1 MTTPSLEARVAHV
14 EGIVGQVDTRLAR
27 METRLDDSVG
37 ELRGGITSL
46 RQEIRADMTSFRQ
59 EVRSDT
65 TSFRHEVRTDITS
78 LRQEGRQN
86 FQWTLGILL
95 GMWVTIILAI
105 LVR

>member
-27 METRLDDSVG
+27 METRLDDSVS
-37 ELRGGITSL
+37 ELRGGITLL
-46 RQEIRADMTSFRQ
+46 RQEVRADMTSLRQ
-59 EVRSDT
+59 EVRA
-65 TSFRHEVRTDITS
+65 DITS

-86 FQWTLGILL
+86 FQWTLGILV

-105 LVR
+105 LIR